1 MIKLY
6 GKSVG
11 CSNCTSAKA
20 RLEKYGIDYEFIDV
34 TQNSEALSLIKSL
47 GYRQVPV
54 FENEGDWYTYKQ
66 LEDLIISLGY

>member
-1 MIKLY
+1 MIKVY

-11 CSNCTSAKA
+11 CGNCTSAKA
-20 RLEKYGIDYEFIDV
+20 RLDKYGIDYEFIDV

-54 FENEGDWYTYKQ
+54 IENEGDWYTYKQ